1 MFIQL
6 GTFSR
11 KLRKGQFAHLGFNLR
26 LFVGLPLEFVRAC
39 IASLG
44 IGDRNEGLNA
54 AIWNRQRFGLYGL
67 RWGSRRRFGSTGRS
81 NFIIVGVFCSCGLA
95 MSEYRPIGIIRGR
108 CSIGRGR
115 RLWR

>member
-11 KLRKGQFAHLGFNLR
+11 KLRKGQFAHLGFDLR
-26 LFVGLPLEFVRAC
+26 LFVGPPLEFVGAC

-54 AIWNRQRFGLYGL
+54 DIWNRQRPGLYRL
-67 RWGSRRRFGSTGRS
+67 RWWSRRRLGSTRRS
-81 NFIIVGVFCSCGLA
+81 NFIIVGIFCSCGLA
-95 MSEYRPIGIIRGR
+95 TSEYRPIGIVRGV
-108 CSIGRGR
+108 GRGR
-115 RLWR
+115 RLRR